1 MQFYKEHKSLTIKM
15 LVFTAASGLIYLSY
29 RLYEHLIFKTRNSNS
44 RNKTSNKDERAEL
57 VDKETILEVL
67 SQIQEKSS
75 EEIFKIANECRQN
88 RRRLLVISEEYHNC
102 VKKHQQSFYKKTQTV
117 FRISL

>member
-1 MQFYKEHKSLTIKM
+1 MQFYKEHKNLTIKM
-15 LVFTAASGLIYLSY
+15 LAFSAASGIIYLSY
-29 RLYEHLIFKTRNSNS
+29 RLYEHLISKTRNSNS
-44 RNKTSNKDERAEL
+44 RKKTSKKDECAEL

-75 EEIFKIANECRQN
+75 EEIFKIAKECRQN
-88 RRRLLVISEEYHNC
+88 RRRLMVVSEEYHNC
-102 VKKHQQSFYKKTQTV
+102 VKKHQQLFNKKTQSV